1 MNLFGE
7 LKELLVGE
15 VAIKAANI
23 IGEKED
29 KVKTAIEGLIPTVVG
44 GLMKR
49 ATNETGAT
57 TLMNMVKKGKHDET
71 IIEQLDSLLKNKESF
86 VSFTEKGNNIVSMLL
101 PDKKSSIATMISQFA
116 GVRNSSATSLL
127 AMVTPLVMNKL
138 GKLVHHQGLDKVG
151 LANTLLEQKSYLLDE
166 TPEALQPKMIDVL
179 GLNTF
184 MSEEIKPI
192 QYATGSPIKSASI
205 TINKPVNNKST
216 ELREV
221 SYSDKDYN
229 EDGDMKLP
237 KWLLPAVLITVVLA
251 GVGYFAATYNW
262 SRFNSNSNTTLEPDT
277 SKMEQ
282 VTNAQIDTTNLPK
295 DTVAVAKVDSAI
307 SVNVPASKTMGIS
320 LPNGQKLD
328 LPEGTFNYKF
338 AKYLTDS
345 SAKVNQTFTF
355 DNLNFESNSP
365 VLLAGSEKTVQD
377 LAKIMTA
384 YSRVQVKLTGY
395 TDNKGDSLQNR
406 RLSAKRA
413 LTVRNLLIANGISD
427 IRIDFAG
434 RGSLNPVASNATEA
448 GKSQNRRIEVKVVRK

>member
-15 VAIKAANI
+15 VAIKAAAI
-23 IGEKED
+23 IGEKEE

-57 TLMNMVKKGKHDET
+57 TLMNMVKKGKHDGT

-86 VSFTEKGNNIVSMLL
+86 TSFTEKGSNVVSMLL

-127 AMVTPLVMNKL
+127 AMVAPLVMDKL
-138 GKLVHHQGLDKVG
+138 GKLVLTQGLDKIG

-166 TPEALQPKMIDVL
+166 TPEDLQPKMIDVL
-179 GLNTF
+179 GLSTF

-192 QYATGSPIKSASI
+192 QYAPGSPIKSSS
-205 TINKPVNNKST
+205 INKPVNNKPT
-216 ELREV
+216 EIREV
-221 SYSDKDYN
+221 SYSDKNYDEGN
-229 EDGDMKLP
+229 GTTNIP
-237 KWLLPAVLITVVLA
+237 KWLFPAVLITAVLA
-251 GVGYFAATYNW
+251 GVGYFAATYDWNKL
-262 SRFNSNSNTTLEPDT
+262 NSNSTTTLEPDS

-282 VTNAQIDTTNLPK
+282 VTNAKIDTTNLPK
-295 DTVAVAKVDSAI
+295 DTIVAAKVDSAI
-307 SVNVPASKTMGIS
+307 SVNESATKTMGIS

-328 LPEGTFNYKF
+328 LFEGTFNYKF

-345 SAKVNQTFTF
+345 SAKINQTFTF

-365 VLLAGSEKTVQD
+365 VLVAGSEKTVQD

-384 YSRVQVKLTGY
+384 YPRVQVRLTGY
-395 TDNKGDSLQNR
+395 TDNAGDSLQNR
-406 RLSAKRA
+406 KLSAKRA
-413 LTVRNLLIANGISD
+413 FAVKNLLIANGIANL
-427 IRIDFAG
+427 RIDFAG
-434 RGSLNPVASNATEA
+434 KGSLNPVASNATEV
-448 GKSQNRRIEVKVVRK
+448 GKAQNRRIEVKVVKK

>member
-15 VAIKAANI
+15 VANKAAAI

-57 TLMNMVKKGKHDET
+57 TLMNMVKKGKHDGT

-86 VSFTEKGNNIVSMLL
+86 ASFTEKGNNVVSMLL

-127 AMVTPLVMNKL
+127 AMVAPLVMDKL
-138 GKLVHHQGLDKVG
+138 GKLVHTQGLDKIG

-166 TPEALQPKMIDVL
+166 TPEDLQPKMIDVL
-179 GLNTF
+179 GLATF

-192 QYATGSPIKSASI
+192 QYAPGSPIKSSS
-205 TINKPVNNKST
+205 INKPVNNKPT
-216 ELREV
+216 EFKEV
-221 SYSDKDYN
+221 SYSDKDY
-229 EDGDMKLP
+229 DGEGGGMKLP
-237 KWLLPAVLITVVLA
+237 KWLLPAVLITAVLA

-262 SRFNSNSNTTLEPDT
+262 SKLSSNSTTLEPDT
-277 SKMEQ
+277 SQMEQ

-295 DTVAVAKVDSAI
+295 DTVAVAKVDSSI
-307 SVNVPASKTMGIS
+307 SVNVPATKTMGVS

-365 VLLAGSEKTVQD
+365 VLIAGSEKTVQD

-384 YSRVQVKLTGY
+384 YPRVQVKLTGY
-395 TDNKGDSLQNR
+395 TDNTGDSLQNR

-413 LTVRNLLIANGISD
+413 FTVRNLLVTNGISD
-427 IRIDFAG
+427 VRIDFAG
-434 RGSLNPVASNATEA
+434 KGSSNPVASNATEA
-448 GKSQNRRIEVKVVRK
+448 GKAQNRRIEVKVVKK

>member
-15 VAIKAANI
+15 VANKAATI
-23 IGEKED
+23 IGERED

-57 TLMNMVKKGKHDET
+57 TLMNMVKKGKHDGT

-86 VSFTEKGNNIVSMLL
+86 VSFTEKGNNVVSMLL

-127 AMVTPLVMNKL
+127 AMVAPLVMDKL
-138 GKLVHHQGLDKVG
+138 GKLVHTQGLDKIG

-166 TPEALQPKMIDVL
+166 TPEDLQPKMIDVL
-179 GLNTF
+179 GLGTF

-192 QYATGSPIKSASI
+192 QYATGSPIKSSSI
-205 TINKPVNNKST
+205 NRTVNSKPT
-216 ELREV
+216 EFREV
-221 SYSDKDYN
+221 NYSDKDYDEN
-229 EDGDMKLP
+229 GGGMKLP
-237 KWLLPAVLITVVLA
+237 KWLLPTVLITAVLA
-251 GVGYFAATYNW
+251 GVGYFAATYDW
-262 SRFNSNSNTTLEPDT
+262 SKLNSNATTTIEPDT
-277 SKMEQ
+277 SQMEQ

-295 DTVAVAKVDSAI
+295 DTVVGAKVDSAI
-307 SVNVPASKTMGIS
+307 SVNVPATKTMGIS

-328 LPEGTFNYKF
+328 LPEGTFNYKL

-365 VLLAGSEKTVQD
+365 VLVVGSEKTVQD

-384 YSRVQVKLTGY
+384 YPKVQVKLTGY
-395 TDNKGDSLQNR
+395 TDNTGDSLQNR

-413 LTVRNLLIANGISD
+413 FTVRNLLVTNGISD
-427 IRIDFAG
+427 VRIDFAG
-434 RGSLNPVASNATEA
+434 KGSSNPVASNSTQT
-448 GKSQNRRIEVKVVRK
+448 GKAQNRRIEVKVVKK